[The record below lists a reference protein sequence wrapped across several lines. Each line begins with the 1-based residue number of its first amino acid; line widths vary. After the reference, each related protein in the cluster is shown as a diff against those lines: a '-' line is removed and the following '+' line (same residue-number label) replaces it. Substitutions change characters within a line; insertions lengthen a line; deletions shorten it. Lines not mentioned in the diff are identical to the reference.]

1 MDEARKDEIDG
12 RADMDFRI
20 GGLRDERRK
29 PADLKIEANDHQKIG
44 LPEFQKKA
52 GLGFNEVRVLVATG
66 DGLDSDLVAADLLRQ
81 RGEVGG
87 GSHDLQCASGMRE
100 RWQDER
106 SEKRKRCCQRGD
118 SSL

>member
-1 MDEARKDEIDG
+1 MAG
-12 RADMDFRI
+12 RADLDFRI
-20 GGLRDERRK
+20 GGLSDERRK
-29 PADLKIEANDHQKIG
+29 PADLEFETNDHQEIG

-52 GLGFNEVRVLVATG
+52 GLGFDEVRVLVAAG
-66 DGLDSDLVAADLLRQ
+66 DGLDSDIVAAELLRK

-87 GSHDLQCASGMRE
+87 GSHDLQCTSGTRG

-106 SEKRKRCCQRGD
+106 SEKRKRCCHRGN